1 MKVGALPCTRL
12 NQGQVCDL
20 KESVGSAEVLT
31 AAVYVKMLPGGQPHF
46 LVSEK
51 QLLTLNVSC
60 ARDSRRHVFHMLN
73 EVFLV

>member
-12 NQGQVCDL
+12 YQGQVCDL

-31 AAVYVKMLPGGQPHF
+31 AAVYVKVLPGGQPHL

-60 ARDSRRHVFHMLN
+60 ARGQQTPCFPHA